1 MQNNNLNSAMDLP
14 KGVMLNAYP
23 DSIGSRLSDIVQVL
37 QKSEF
42 SDVFSVFYILPTL
55 FNSDLDRGF
64 SVIDYNL
71 NEALVSSKDLE
82 ELQAMGIE
90 LKLDIVLNHLSVA
103 SPQFQDVLQ
112 QGEHSAYKDFFID
125 WNAFWN
131 DHGTV
136 AEDGVVVPKAEYL
149 NRLFMRKPGFPV
161 LKIVLPDGSEKVY
174 WNTFYQKVVFTPLD
188 LDEITALGIAA
199 SLATPLEEQIRQSIA
214 AGEDPTSI
222 DFDLEPNDRTKVIRL
237 LRQKCT
243 YLGQMDVNA
252 ESPLVWDFYK
262 ETLEKLSGY
271 GCRLLRLDAFAYLHK
286 EIGRTNFF
294 NAPGTWDYLERIR
307 AIADQNKMAIL
318 PEIHAEYGAHL
329 HDQLAEAGH
338 AIYDFFFPGL
348 VLHTLEES
356 DCRALRSWVEEI
368 LAKGYRTVHMLGC
381 HDGIPVLD
389 LNGKE
394 IDGHYQPGLLSAEQI
409 DAVMDCVL
417 QRGGRLKN
425 IYDADGNKL
434 SYYQINATFY
444 SALGEDDS
452 KMLMA
457 RALQVFMP
465 GIPQV
470 WYLDLF
476 VGKNDYAA
484 ADRAGSGGH
493 KEINRTN
500 LSVEAVEH
508 SLSLPVVQ
516 MQLSLLRLRNTHEAF
531 DGDLTWHPSG
541 THQIHLEWKN
551 GTHFAKMNADLKRL
565 AVTIEYSSEA
575 VVEVLEF

>member
-1 MQNNNLNSAMDLP
+1 
-14 KGVMLNAYP
+14 MLNAYP
-23 DSIGSRLSDIVQVL
+23 DSIGSRLSDVIQVL

-42 SDVFSVFYILPTL
+42 SDVFSIFYILPTL

-71 NEALVSSKDLE
+71 NEALVTPKDLE
-82 ELQAMGIE
+82 ELQAMGME

-131 DHGTV
+131 DRGTV
-136 AEDGVVVPKAEYL
+136 AEDGIVVPKAEYL

-174 WNTFYQKVVFTPLD
+174 WNTFYQKVVFNPLD
-188 LDEITALGIAA
+188 IDDITALGIAP
-199 SLATPLEEQIRQSIA
+199 SLATYLEKQIHQSIA

-252 ESPLVWDFYK
+252 QSPLVWDFYK

-286 EIGRTNFF
+286 EIGQTNFF
-294 NAPGTWDYLERIR
+294 NTPGTWDYLERIR
-307 AIADQNKMAIL
+307 TIAHQNNMAIL

-348 VLHTLEES
+348 VLHTIEES
-356 DCRALRSWVEEI
+356 DHRALCSWIEEI
-368 LAKGYRTVHMLGC
+368 LLKGYRTVHMLGC

-389 LNGKE
+389 LNGKTLGE
-394 IDGHYQPGLLSAEQI
+394 EYQAGLLTPQQI
-409 DAVMDCVL
+409 DAIMDRVL
-417 QRGGRLKN
+417 DRGGRLKN

-452 KMLMA
+452 KMLLA

-500 LSVEAVEH
+500 LSVEAVEY

-516 MQLSLLRLRNTHEAF
+516 MQLSLLRLRNTHKAF
-531 DGDLTWHPSG
+531 DGDLTMLPSA
-541 THQIHLEWKN
+541 TDQMNMEWKN
-551 GTHFAKMNADLKRL
+551 GTHFAKMNADLKNL
-565 AVTIEYSSEA
+565 SVTIAYSSGA
-575 VVEVLEF
+575 AVEVLEF